1 MQVHAPPS
9 RNPPTS
15 CTLPDGVSG
24 VYVVRTL
31 WSPPDQPLTR
41 GPAMSVAEAST
52 SPSLKQLALGDL
64 NHELNTT
71 RKLLERVPEAH
82 LDWKPHEKSMTLG
95 GLALHVATSPS
106 WLIRV
111 LSADHFDIA
120 PVGRNPPPTSLQ
132 EILDAFE
139 ERVATMRQALD
150 AADDAALTQPWQL
163 RRGEQV
169 LQTMPRVAVIRA

>member
-1 MQVHAPPS
+1 
-9 RNPPTS
+9 
-15 CTLPDGVSG
+15 
-24 VYVVRTL
+24 
-31 WSPPDQPLTR
+31 
-41 GPAMSVAEAST
+41 MSVAEAST

-82 LDWKPHEKSMTLG
+82 LEWKPHEKSMSLG
-95 GLALHVATSPS
+95 GLALHVATIPF
-106 WLIRV
+106 WLTRV

-120 PVGRNPPPTSLQ
+120 TVGRNPPPTSLQ

-139 ERVATMRQALD
+139 ERVAAMRQALD

-169 LQTMPRVAVIRA
+169 LQTMPRVAVIRAMGINHMVHHRAQLSVYLRMLDVPLPPMYGPTADEQPTFG

>member
-1 MQVHAPPS
+1 
-9 RNPPTS
+9 
-15 CTLPDGVSG
+15 
-24 VYVVRTL
+24 
-31 WSPPDQPLTR
+31 
-41 GPAMSVAEAST
+41 MSVAEAST

-95 GLALHVATSPS
+95 GLALHVATIPY

-111 LSADHFDIA
+111 LTADSFDIA
-120 PVGRNPPPTSLQ
+120 TAGRNPPPTTVK

-139 ERVATMRQALD
+139 ERVAAMRQALD

-169 LQTMPRVAVIRA
+169 LQTMPRVAVIRAMGINHMVHHRAQLSVYLRLLDVPLPPMYGPTADEQPSFG

>member
-1 MQVHAPPS
+1 
-9 RNPPTS
+9 
-15 CTLPDGVSG
+15 
-24 VYVVRTL
+24 
-31 WSPPDQPLTR
+31 
-41 GPAMSVAEAST
+41 MSTIETT

-95 GLALHVATSPS
+95 GLALHVATIPY
-106 WLIRV
+106 WLTRV
-111 LSADHFDIA
+111 LSADHFDLA
-120 PVGRNPPPTSLQ
+120 TAGRNPPPTSRQ

-139 ERVATMRQALD
+139 ERVAAMRQLLD
-150 AADDAALTQPWQL
+150 AADDAALTRTWQL

-169 LQTMPRVAVIRA
+169 LQTMPRVAVIRAMGINHMVHHRAQLSVYLRMLDVPLPPMYGPTADEQPNFG